1 MFIETIILLFAFF
14 FFSFLIVPVDKKA
27 INSLTGMTKG
37 ANVSSKDWSE
47 IKLNFIFGVEIL
59 GSAFRLWIFIL
70 PLFAAPQLIPFES
83 HNEPA
88 KAKRQDSIGNAEFHF
103 S

>member
-47 IKLNFIFGVEIL
+47 INYIL
-59 GSAFRLWIFIL
+59 YL
-70 PLFAAPQLIPFES
+70 E
-83 HNEPA
+83 
-88 KAKRQDSIGNAEFHF
+88 
-103 S
+103 